1 MSKIKKIIIFVIM
14 LLMVFTINSY
24 AAEDI
29 SCTSIESAAQ
39 TFRQTGEKEAEKQ
52 LQLQDVKTSDITRPI
67 VLVSKM
73 LTTIG
78 ILVIGCVIVI
88 LGIQWV
94 MAKPSPEEQA
104 RLKKK
109 FVGVAISAGVLF
121 GAYTIWTI
129 IVTIMDSVDG

>member
-52 LQLQDVKTSDITRPI
+52 LKDVETSDITEPI

>member
-24 AAEDI
+24 AANDM
-29 SCTSIESAAQ
+29 SCSSIESTAQ
-39 TFRQTGEKEAEKQ
+39 DFRKNGEDQVKNKLTGIT
-52 LQLQDVKTSDITRPI
+52 TSEITKPI
-67 VLVSKM
+67 VSVVKM
-73 LTTIG
+73 LTTAG
-78 ILVIGCVIVI
+78 ILIIGCVIVI

-109 FVGVAISAGVLF
+109 FVGAAISAAVLF
-121 GAYTIWTI
+121 GSYTIWSI
-129 IVTIMDSVDG
+129 IVTIMDSIDG